1 MKTAAF
7 GTNNPMLKR
16 ELCLKIKACLP
27 KQDLKG
33 QSVAIIGL
41 GKSGIAAAKLAL
53 ARGASVLAL
62 DQNETLGPLEQNILN
77 AKDGNLKTILGR
89 FDHELLDAADLIVL
103 SPGVPLENYGLESLL
118 RSGKRV
124 MSELDFAAEVLPRC
138 TKVLAVTGTNGK
150 STVATFAGL
159 MLSHSNIKT
168 FVGGNLG
175 VPLSEAAFQCLSS
188 SQIPF
193 QASYQ
198 LEIPNKCFFPSVA
211 VILNLTPDH
220 LERHKSMRNYS
231 MIKCRVFSH
240 MSGRKIAILPTG
252 NPYLNDACHANE
264 CNFAWIGA
272 YPGVKV
278 DMEDKIAYFR
288 VPTIGL
294 VSQLP
299 LGAMKAI
306 GTHNYYN
313 AAVAA
318 LSVIG
323 LDVGIDGA
331 AISSTI
337 DKLRAPSHRMQIVH
351 KDTRGVT
358 WVDDSKATNVEATY
372 AGLMGLKEQ
381 KSVILLGGLAKVS
394 HTQGSNG
401 FEQLI
406 EP

>member
-1 MKTAAF
+1 
-7 GTNNPMLKR
+7 
-16 ELCLKIKACLP
+16 
-27 KQDLKG
+27 
-33 QSVAIIGL
+33 
-41 GKSGIAAAKLAL
+41 
-53 ARGASVLAL
+53 
-62 DQNETLGPLEQNILN
+62 
-77 AKDGNLKTILGR
+77 
-89 FDHELLDAADLIVL
+89 
-103 SPGVPLENYGLESLL
+103 
-118 RSGKRV
+118 
-124 MSELDFAAEVLPRC
+124 
-138 TKVLAVTGTNGK
+138 
-150 STVATFAGL
+150 
-159 MLSHSNIKT
+159 
-168 FVGGNLG
+168 
-175 VPLSEAAFQCLSS
+175 
-188 SQIPF
+188 
-193 QASYQ
+193 
-198 LEIPNKCFFPSVA
+198 
-211 VILNLTPDH
+211 
-220 LERHKSMRNYS
+220 MRNYS

-252 NPYLNDACHANE
+252 NPYLYDACHANE

-337 DKLRAPSHRMQIVH
+337 DKLRAPPHRMQIVH

-406 EP
+406 EPLKYHRGVVTFGSSGMLIQDTLSSHGLSIPCLRAKDLKDAVRLAKNMAKPGDAIVLSPACASFDEFKNFEHRGKFFQELAFSL